1 METNIRTV
9 YGAHLQTAQLL
20 GKPFILMPNSTLNQK
35 FNIHNNVAPDS
46 SELPA
51 MKYVGI
57 GNGGHNMVVGANGI
71 PRPEPIQHTPRHSG
85 MYNQLPFVLR
95 RIDNDLT
102 PLQRVK
108 YRLRRIETHDGEQY
122 AAYYLKVLDMTN
134 TSPQLELRTVLN
146 GTTTSQEFTPE
157 LSDLSPVPPAINT
170 GGVLTTTGDYIAATA
185 KIPFIMSSDDI
196 AEFIDVC
203 NVIYGD
209 DGYAIISEISLC
221 SGIDKT
227 LEGNFNGS
235 MVSYT
240 DAISV
245 QILNHIS
252 AFYAA
257 KFTTTGINVMFDVG
271 SVEPLLALS

>member
-1 METNIRTV
+1 METNVRTI

-20 GKPFILMPNSTLNQK
+20 GKPFDIMANSTLNQK
-35 FNIHNNVAPDS
+35 FNIHNNVAVGS
-46 SELPA
+46 NELPA

-57 GNGGHNMVVGANGI
+57 GNGGHSMVVGANGI

-85 MYNQLPFVLR
+85 MFNQLPFVLR

-102 PLQRVK
+102 PIQRAN
-108 YRLRRIETHDGEQY
+108 YRLRRIETHDGDQY
-122 AAYYLKVLDMTN
+122 VAYYLKLLDMIN
-134 TSPQLELRTVLN
+134 TEPQLELRTVLN
-146 GTTTSQEFTPE
+146 GTTTSQEFSPE
-157 LSDLSPVPPAINT
+157 LSDLSPVPPVINT

-185 KIPFIMSSDDI
+185 KIPFIMSASDI
-196 AEFIDVC
+196 TEFIDAC

-209 DGYAIISEISLC
+209 DSYAIISEISLC
-221 SGIDKT
+221 SGIDRT
-227 LEGNFNGS
+227 LEGNFNGATA
-235 MVSYT
+235 SYT
-240 DAISV
+240 DAIAV

-257 KFTTTGINVMFDVG
+257 KFTATGINVMFDVG